1 MSGTETRAVAQT
13 FFDGLSSGDA
23 ERAFSA
29 IDSDIEYTLTGTT
42 ELSGTYH
49 GLKDVQEKLLGPLST
64 MLESDLKLTAHEFIV
79 DGDRVAVRATGEA
92 QGKYGPYN
100 NSYCFLLRISNGKI
114 THLQEFLDTALVETS
129 LSGKKVA

>member
-1 MSGTETRAVAQT
+1 MSGNETRAVAQA
-13 FFDGLSSGDA
+13 FFDGLASGDVA
-23 ERAFSA
+23 GAFSA
-29 IDSDIEYTLTGTT
+29 IDPNVEYTLTGTT

-79 DGDRVAVRATGEA
+79 DGDRVAVRASGEA

-100 NSYCFLLRISNGKI
+100 NSYCFLLRIGNGKI